1 MEAEHAEAQW
11 LTEESQFSLTELVE
25 LSGSSVEELRE
36 LVEYGA
42 ISPVNPES
50 SQWVFPGQ
58 CLPTIRAACRLRV
71 DFDLEPHGVALS
83 SRFWTGYTIWKR
95 RWVASALYNRVD
107 DASPNALGRGSV
119 AVRGTR

>member
-1 MEAEHAEAQW
+1 MKAEHAEAQW

-42 ISPVNPES
+42 ILPVNPES

-58 CLPTIRAACRLRV
+58 CLLTIRAACRLRV
-71 DFDLEPHGVALS
+71 DFDLEPHGVALVIS
-83 SRFWTGYTIWKR
+83 LLDRIHDLEAQMGSLRALQPR
-95 RWVASALYNRVD
+95 RR
-107 DASPNALGRGSV
+107 R
-119 AVRGTR
+119 